1 MTAATFDE
9 LKEAIAGAYP
19 ALPKQLQRI
28 ARFALDK
35 PDELALG
42 TVAAVAESAG
52 VQPSAMIRFANAL
65 DYAGFSQMQQVFRG
79 HLVERST
86 SYRDRITQL
95 RKSGR
100 PSGEG
105 RVLHQFVGD
114 AIAEL
119 GQLDDNIRAA
129 DLHAAVM
136 LLCRAERVHLLAQ
149 RRAFPIAAYL
159 TYALG
164 QLELRTQ
171 QRFAGKIT
179 IDAILGF
186 LETQALGLAH
196 GLDGRDEVPFIE
208 QGHRLQRQGL
218 ELRIGVHQTD
228 LLPKPRGDAGNVK
241 PSRRLTMNTLA
252 EPQLNATPLIDVLLV
267 LLVMIIFTLPVA
279 SHSVKL
285 NLPQRAPQPLS
296 AVVTPP
302 IIVDVDFD
310 GQLYWNGA
318 PLPRDGVERKLREIG
333 ASSPEQRVKIVPDKR
348 VRYENVAQLLAA
360 AQRSGVTRLEVAPV
374 QF

>member
-1 MTAATFDE
+1 MSAATFDE

-42 TVAAVAESAG
+42 TVAAVAEAAG

-86 SYRDRITQL
+86 SYRDRIAQL

-114 AIAEL
+114 AVAEL

-164 QLELRTQ
+164 QLELRTHLLDGAGGMLDNSLRGIAPRDVLVVTSFHSYSPQ
-171 QRFAGKIT
+171 VVDAAAAAHQRGIAVLAIT
-179 IDAILGF
+179 DNAFSPLKPSARVCFELGGVSEPAF
-186 LETQALGLAH
+186 RSLVAPFCLAQALVVG
-196 GLDGRDEVPFIE
+196 V
-208 QGHRLQRQGL
+208 GHRLA
-218 ELRIGVHQTD
+218 EVAAKPTA
-228 LLPKPRGDAGNVK
+228 KPR
-241 PSRRLTMNTLA
+241 RR
-252 EPQLNATPLIDVLLV
+252 
-267 LLVMIIFTLPVA
+267 
-279 SHSVKL
+279 
-285 NLPQRAPQPLS
+285 
-296 AVVTPP
+296 
-302 IIVDVDFD
+302 
-310 GQLYWNGA
+310 NGA
-318 PLPRDGVERKLREIG
+318 
-333 ASSPEQRVKIVPDKR
+333 AS
-348 VRYENVAQLLAA
+348 
-360 AQRSGVTRLEVAPV
+360 
-374 QF
+374 

>member
-1 MTAATFDE
+1 MSAATFDE

-42 TVAAVAESAG
+42 TVAAVADAAG

-86 SYRDRITQL
+86 SYRDRIAQL

-119 GQLDDNIRAA
+119 GQLDDNIRQA

-159 TYALG
+159 AYALG
-164 QLELRTQ
+164 QLELRTHLLDGVGGMLDNSLRGIAPRDVLVVTSFHSYSPQ
-171 QRFAGKIT
+171 VVDAAAAAHERGIAVLAIT
-179 IDAILGF
+179 DSAFSPLKPAARVCFELGGGSEPAF
-186 LETQALGLAH
+186 RSLVAPFCLAQALVVG
-196 GLDGRDEVPFIE
+196 V
-208 QGHRLQRQGL
+208 GHRLAEVAARPTAAK
-218 ELRIGVHQTD
+218 RT
-228 LLPKPRGDAGNVK
+228 
-241 PSRRLTMNTLA
+241 RR
-252 EPQLNATPLIDVLLV
+252 
-267 LLVMIIFTLPVA
+267 
-279 SHSVKL
+279 
-285 NLPQRAPQPLS
+285 
-296 AVVTPP
+296 
-302 IIVDVDFD
+302 
-310 GQLYWNGA
+310 NGA
-318 PLPRDGVERKLREIG
+318 
-333 ASSPEQRVKIVPDKR
+333 AS
-348 VRYENVAQLLAA
+348 
-360 AQRSGVTRLEVAPV
+360 
-374 QF
+374 